1 MRVLGNPRTSFC
13 SIQAHFLQ
21 VVWAPGQHSPWE
33 PIWHLGSH
41 FQEVQKYRNAG
52 STSELLSSMLPSLGT
67 SPFREPQADS
77 ETHSKVGKPLRIANT
92 NFFFPPNYFFISRL
106 SSDMLILKI
115 CLPTVQLRFSE
126 HLAKPFLLN
135 VIYDFYATLVLW

>member
-21 VVWAPGQHSPWE
+21 VFWAPGQHSPWE

-67 SPFREPQADS
+67 SPSCEPQADS
-77 ETHSKVGKPLRIANT
+77 ETHNKVGKPLRIANT
-92 NFFFPPNYFFISRL
+92 NFFFPKIISL
-106 SSDMLILKI
+106 SAG
-115 CLPTVQLRFSE
+115 F
-126 HLAKPFLLN
+126 HL
-135 VIYDFYATLVLW
+135 TC